1 HVLIRLKIPCSAKL
15 LLNSLCGLEKIVL
28 MISSDIQQKLAVG
41 TACNKNEP
49 EVEQFLSFHL
59 IERNLSP
66 VWYHD

>member
-1 HVLIRLKIPCSAKL
+1 
-15 LLNSLCGLEKIVL
+15 